1 MQLHTRKG
9 TIVYRMLLALVIL
22 SDAFDRL
29 CMNSESKPKSD
40 VMEDFSSSTPAR
52 IAVGRAGT
60 RPPTSVW
67 LKFRVDHAL
76 ARDAV
81 ISELSDQFID
91 NFAVAND
98 SFCVQS
104 SVASKDEFIQFPP
117 RGKIVDASALEKLKS
132 HCSSGNDVQI
142 VISDGLSAKA
152 VEKNA
157 GDLLPM
163 IVDGLSMNNISQG
176 KPIVVRFGRVA
187 IADQIAF
194 ALQARLVINLI
205 GERPGLSSAEG
216 LSAYITYNP
225 SPKTISSDRTVVS
238 NIHSRGTPAVEAG
251 AYIVRL
257 VKTILERK
265 VSGVE
270 LQKLS

>member
-1 MQLHTRKG
+1 MSS
-9 TIVYRMLLALVIL
+9 I
-22 SDAFDRL
+22 
-29 CMNSESKPKSD
+29 SKTKQD
-40 VMEDFSSSTPAR
+40 ELEDFSSATPAR
-52 IAVGRAGT
+52 VAVGRAGA
-60 RPPTSVW
+60 RPLTKAW

-81 ISELSDQFID
+81 CSELSEEFIQS
-91 NFAVAND
+91 FAAAN
-98 SFCVQS
+98 SYPFLQS
-104 SVASKDEFIQFPP
+104 AVSTRDEFIQFPP
-117 RGKIVDASALEKLKS
+117 KGKVVDKIVLEKLKTI
-132 HCSSGNDVQI
+132 CSSGNDVQI

-157 GDLLPM
+157 VDLLPM
-163 IVDGLSMNNISQG
+163 IVDGLKMNDISQG
-176 KPIVVRFGRVA
+176 TPVVVRFGRVA
-187 IADQIAF
+187 VGDQIAF

-216 LSAYITYNP
+216 LSAYLTYNP
-225 SPKTISSDRTVVS
+225 SPQTISSDRTVVS
-238 NIHSRGTPAVEAG
+238 NIHERGTPAVEAG

-257 VKTILERK
+257 VKTILERR

>member
-1 MQLHTRKG
+1 MSADSKASNH
-9 TIVYRMLLALVIL
+9 
-22 SDAFDRL
+22 DAA
-29 CMNSESKPKSD
+29 
-40 VMEDFSSSTPAR
+40 DFSSKTPAR
-52 IAVGRAGT
+52 VAVGRAGT
-60 RPPTSVW
+60 RPITSAW

-76 ARDAV
+76 ARDA
-81 ISELSDQFID
+81 ISSELDTDFIQK
-91 NFAVAND
+91 FAVANGYPI
-98 SFCVQS
+98 VQS
-104 SVASKDEFIQFPP
+104 SVASKDEFIQYPP
-117 RGKIVDASALEKLKS
+117 RGKVVEEKTLAQLRTQ
-132 HCSSGNDVQI
+132 CSSGNDVQI

-157 GDLLPM
+157 ANLLPM
-163 IVDGLSMNNISQG
+163 IVDGLKMNNISCG
-176 KPIVVRFGRVA
+176 LPVIVRYGRVA
-187 IADQIAF
+187 VGDQIAF
-194 ALQARLVINLI
+194 ALTSRVVINLI

-225 SPKTISSDRTVVS
+225 SPQTISSDRTVVS
-238 NIHSRGTPAVEAG
+238 NIHERGTPAVEAG

>member
-1 MQLHTRKG
+1 MTTTSNITEDDPAELT
-9 TIVYRMLLALVIL
+9 
-22 SDAFDRL
+22 
-29 CMNSESKPKSD
+29 SK
-40 VMEDFSSSTPAR
+40 TPAR
-52 IAVGRAGT
+52 VLSGRAGT
-60 RPPTSVW
+60 RPKTSTW

-76 ARDAV
+76 ARDA
-81 ISELSDQFID
+81 IASELDKDFVER
-91 NFAVAND
+91 FAVANRYP
-98 SFCVQS
+98 CVKS
-104 SVASKDEFIQFPP
+104 SVGSKDEFIQFPP
-117 RGKIVDASALEKLKS
+117 RGKIVDEDTLNRLKTL
-132 HCSSGNDVQI
+132 CSQGNDVQVI
-142 VISDGLSAKA
+142 ISDGLSAKA

-157 GDLLPM
+157 ANLLPM
-163 IVDGLSMNNISQG
+163 IIDGLKMNNISCG
-176 KPIVVRFGRVA
+176 LPVVVQYGRVA
-187 IADQIAF
+187 VGDQIAY
-194 ALQARLVINLI
+194 ALSSRVVINLI

-238 NIHSRGTPAVEAG
+238 NIHERGTPAVEAG

>member
-1 MQLHTRKG
+1 
-9 TIVYRMLLALVIL
+9 
-22 SDAFDRL
+22 
-29 CMNSESKPKSD
+29 MNSD
-40 VMEDFSSSTPAR
+40 VNASQDDRADFSSKTPAR
-52 IAVGRAGT
+52 VLVGRSGT
-60 RPPTSVW
+60 RPLTSTW

-76 ARDAV
+76 ARDA
-81 ISELSDQFID
+81 ICGELDQNFIQE
-91 NFAVAND
+91 FAVVNGYPY
-98 SFCVQS
+98 VKS
-104 SVASKDEFIQFPP
+104 SVCSKDEFIQFPP
-117 RGKIVDASALEKLKS
+117 RGKIVEEQTLAQLKNQ
-132 HCSSGNDVQI
+132 CSSGNDVQI

-157 GDLLPM
+157 GNLLPM
-163 IVDGLSMNNISQG
+163 IVDGLKLNNLSQG
-176 KPIVVRFGRVA
+176 LPVVVQYGRVA
-187 IADQIAF
+187 VGDQIAF
-194 ALQARLVINLI
+194 ALSARVVINLI

-225 SPKTISSDRTVVS
+225 SPETISSDRTVVS
-238 NIHSRGTPAVEAG
+238 NIHERGTPAVEAG

>member
-1 MQLHTRKG
+1 MTFD
-9 TIVYRMLLALVIL
+9 ANAS
-22 SDAFDRL
+22 SDERA
-29 CMNSESKPKSD
+29 
-40 VMEDFSSSTPAR
+40 DFSSKTPAR
-52 IAVGRAGT
+52 VLVGRAGT
-60 RPPTSVW
+60 RPLTSTW

-76 ARDAV
+76 ARDA
-81 ISELSDQFID
+81 ICSELDEEFIQK
-91 NFAVAND
+91 FAVVNGYPYIK
-98 SFCVQS
+98 S
-104 SVASKDEFIQFPP
+104 SVCSKDEFIQFPP
-117 RGKIVDASALEKLKS
+117 RGKFIEDETLTQLKNL
-132 HCSSGNDVQI
+132 CTSGNDVQI

-157 GDLLPM
+157 GNLLPM
-163 IVDGLSMNNISQG
+163 IVDGLKMNNISQG
-176 KPIVVRFGRVA
+176 LPVVVQYGRVA
-187 IADQIAF
+187 VGDQIAF
-194 ALQARLVINLI
+194 ALSARVVINLI

-225 SPKTISSDRTVVS
+225 SPQTISSDRTVVS
-238 NIHSRGTPAVEAG
+238 NIHERGTPAVEAG